1 MYWKSGIKG
10 WVLVCSFFVC
20 LFFFC
25 SGERVRGTNVKF
37 DISKRMIERL
47 N

>member
-1 MYWKSGIKG
+1 MYWKSDIKG

-20 LFFFC
+20 LFFC

-37 DISKRMIERL
+37 DISKRMIETL